1 MLEAKIIDRGR
12 GPEVAGTRITVYDV
26 LEYLS
31 AGTTEAELLSEFPQ
45 LAHDDVLACLAF
57 AADRERRLVSG

>member
-26 LEYLS
+26 LDYHK
-31 AGTTEAELLSEFPQ
+31 AG
-45 LAHDDVLACLAF
+45 
-57 AADRERRLVSG
+57 